1 MLFCRKLLQNVLK
14 CFAHVRSDI
23 ILSRLEISCRH
34 FVSKPSFMSVDKS
47 RQIRHWGLWRK
58 EILKKSWKKILKRFC
73 QRSMWKQIVSLFS
86 MSMSVNKLVCKYN
99 IELRK
104 KSSKSSQKS
113 LAWYRNEPSLDLLEL
128 KMSSNLANMTKRA
141 KI

>member
-1 MLFCRKLLQNVLK
+1 MCVVILFFQGLK
-14 CFAHVRSDI
+14 FHAD
-23 ILSRLEISCRH
+23 ILSPNPVSCQLINQGKYDIEVCGEKKYWKEVERKFSNG
-34 FVSKPSFMSVDKS
+34 FVKGQCENKLYPY
-47 RQIRHWGLWRK
+47 
-58 EILKKSWKKILKRFC
+58 
-73 QRSMWKQIVSLFS
+73 FS